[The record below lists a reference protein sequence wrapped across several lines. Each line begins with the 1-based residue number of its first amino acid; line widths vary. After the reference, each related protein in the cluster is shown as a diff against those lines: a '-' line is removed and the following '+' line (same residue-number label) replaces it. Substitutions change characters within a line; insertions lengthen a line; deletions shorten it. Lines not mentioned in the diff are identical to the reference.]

1 MGYRRRQQDNF
12 RDTAALTAV
21 HFLLILCDRERPL
34 CAVLAPRAAE
44 SRSQKHPPTHPC
56 LCLARAV
63 VANLMEDCRDIGFD
77 PVLCISRTTNFP
89 LPPPPARALRSHKIY
104 CVLRVKYVVRIAA
117 INHTPFFGIRLACAE
132 GSSPTP
138 HVRSI

>member
-117 INHTPFFGIRLACAE
+117 IYHTPFFGIRLACAE
-132 GSSPTP
+132 DSSPTP
-138 HVRSI
+138 HIRSI